1 MTGVQGERVRRRR
14 RRRMGQPRGEEK
26 RRDSIFGAQILLAH
40 FFSFDCSVHCEHHDC
55 TALLWLSFGSF
66 CCCCRRDLPFRLWWR
81 AAALEQQAATVA
93 AAFFAILWFWRFWFR
108 RRRLKW
114 KQIEGLRLPDG
125 ELILTETVTAA
136 YDFAFFLLSLSRFAL
151 IWNRLSFS
159 LSASVPVSAHFP
171 PDQNILTYSV
181 VLYLSDSDSLF
192 VCVCVCVYVACR
204 FPFLFPFP
212 FVALVCLAAVFFLCT
227 VCGGTVVYS
236 PSSSSSSF
244 SETFLPF
251 RCLSCLPCLAH
262 FSVMMMMI
270 VFSIF
275 RAACN

>member
-1 MTGVQGERVRRRR
+1 
-14 RRRMGQPRGEEK
+14 MGQPRGEEK

-40 FFSFDCSVHCEHHDC
+40 FFSFDCSVHCEHHHC

-151 IWNRLSFS
+151 IWNRLSLSVCLCARQCS
-159 LSASVPVSAHFP
+159 LSAWPE
-171 PDQNILTYSV
+171 YSDV
-181 VLYLSDSDSLF
+181 LSCSLYLSDS
-192 VCVCVCVYVACR
+192 VCVCVFTLPAA
-204 FPFLFPFP
+204 FLS
-212 FVALVCLAAVFFLCT
+212 FFHSL
-227 VCGGTVVYS
+227 
-236 PSSSSSSF
+236 
-244 SETFLPF
+244 
-251 RCLSCLPCLAH
+251 RLS
-262 FSVMMMMI
+262 V
-270 VFSIF
+270 
-275 RAACN
+275 